1 MFMYIYLFICMFFM
15 SVNVDGYSCISTRKK
30 KKSFMLHAMTIH
42 LFCVICRGGGVPRL
56 WSMHPCLCWNICIPG
71 GDKMIR
77 EMHYDVPFWIKWFA
91 IVTTNNAYNIL
102 SDFPYSLTKTIHG
115 FTANKTKIRGSCS
128 YGWQPQI
135 KHFVTSNT
143 SLQRSI
149 KIIFFV
155 VIKTD
160 PSQQQPLKWQNIL
173 YKNKEAI
180 MNG

>member
-1 MFMYIYLFICMFFM
+1 MWF
-15 SVNVDGYSCISTRKK
+15 V
-30 KKSFMLHAMTIH
+30 
-42 LFCVICRGGGVPRL
+42 RGGGGGGGGGFPHL

-77 EMHYDVPFWIKWFA
+77 EMHYDVPFWIKWFG
-91 IVTTNNAYNIL
+91 IVTTNNATTHNIL

-115 FTANKTKIRGSCS
+115 FTANKTKTRGSCS

-160 PSQQQPLKWQNIL
+160 PSQQQPLKWQKIL
-173 YKNKEAI
+173 YKNRGNNEWLIINSLIIWFHWKTLLKYI
-180 MNG
+180 I